1 MLVVGNAAL
10 DVVYE
15 VEALPVAGQTLLARG
30 RRTSPGGK
38 GLNQAVVAR
47 RAGADVRFCAVVGED
62 AAGAA
67 LRACLRAE
75 GLGADTV
82 MSWSGASDESVVL
95 VAASGENLIV
105 STAGA
110 ARSLSPALA
119 ERAVATLGRG
129 KILLLQ
135 GNLTR
140 EVTRCCLEMAKRRG
154 ALAILNAAPVA
165 FDCTDLWPLVD
176 IGIANQ
182 VEIRALGGGTDDEAA
197 ADAVCA
203 RGAGSVIVT
212 LGSEGALLMR
222 AKTPTWIAAPSADAL
237 DTTGAGDV
245 LCGVFAAAL
254 ALGLEVVDG
263 LRWAIAAASLSVT
276 RKGSWASLPTAAELA
291 RLGRAR
297 EVCS

>member
-10 DVVYE
+10 DVAYE
-15 VEALPVAGQTLLARG
+15 VEALPVAGQTLLARA

-47 RAGADVRFCAVVGED
+47 RAGADVEFCTVVGED
-62 AAGAA
+62 PAGAE

-75 GLGADTV
+75 GLGADAI
-82 MSWSGASDESVVL
+82 MSWSGPSDQSVVL

-110 ARSLSPALA
+110 ARSLSLAAA
-119 ERAVATLGRG
+119 ERAASSLGQG
-129 KILLLQ
+129 GLLLMQ

-140 EVTRCCLEMAKRRG
+140 EVTRGCLEMAKRRG
-154 ALAILNAAPVA
+154 ALTILNPAPVA

-176 IGIANQ
+176 VGIANQ
-182 VEIRALGGGTDDEAA
+182 VETRALCGGADDEAA
-197 ADAVCA
+197 ARAVCA
-203 RGAGSVIVT
+203 QGAGSVIVT
-212 LGSEGALLMR
+212 LGSRGALLMR
-222 AKTPTWIAAPSADAL
+222 AKTPTRIAAPSADAL
-237 DTTGAGDV
+237 DTTGAGDI

-254 ALGLEVVDG
+254 ALGLEAADG
-263 LRWAIAAASLSVT
+263 LRWAVAAASLSVA
-276 RKGSWASLPTAAELA
+276 RKGAWASLPTAAELA